1 MAFHPGQLLQTI
13 SDLPSCRRLLV
24 AYSGGMDSHVLLH
37 GLIAIRDEL
46 SAEIHAV
53 HVNHGLQSLAQQ
65 WAEQCSKFCRENSI
79 PINVLE
85 IDASSEKGESPE
97 AAARTMRYQA
107 ISELMQDGDI
117 LLTAHHSD
125 DQAETVLLQLLRGSG
140 PSGLAAMPMIN
151 GFGPGFHARPLI
163 AYSRADLTEYAHQY
177 QLKWVED
184 FSNSDI
190 SFDRN
195 FLRQKIIPLLK
206 ERWPSL
212 DKTISRSASHCAE
225 AQQLINNAA
234 RVDLEKA
241 DIDTDYS
248 ISIDALS
255 VLPPPRAR
263 AVIRT
268 WVKDAGLQLPDTTRL
283 DRVLLEMLTARED
296 RNPVVEW
303 PGVEMRRYR
312 DRLFVMS
319 ALEPMHSNIELEWDG
334 ISELTLPSGL
344 GTLSIE
350 KSEHGIPIDS
360 WKRGG
365 ITVTFRSGGERCKP
379 IGRDGSKSLKNL
391 FQEHGIPPWERD
403 RIPLVNIDGKLAAV
417 GDIWI
422 CTGLATS
429 SVSNDALTVRWD
441 RNI

>member
-1 MAFHPGQLLQTI
+1 MAFLPGQLLQTI
-13 SDLPSCRRLLV
+13 SDLPTCERLLV

-37 GLIAIRDEL
+37 GLIAIRDQL
-46 SAEIHAV
+46 LAEIHAV
-53 HVNHGLQSLAQQ
+53 HVNHGLQSHAQQ
-65 WAEQCSKFCRENSI
+65 WAEQCSKFCNQNTI
-79 PINVLE
+79 PITVLE

-97 AAARTMRYQA
+97 AVARARRYRA
-107 ISELMQDGDI
+107 ISELMQEGDI

-163 AYSRADLTEYAHQY
+163 AYSRADLTEYANQH

-195 FLRQKIIPLLK
+195 YLRQKIIPLLK

-212 DKTISRSASHCAE
+212 DRTISRSASHCAE
-225 AQQLINNAA
+225 AQQLINDAA
-234 RVDLEKA
+234 RIDLENVDINA
-241 DIDTDYS
+241 DNS

-255 VLPPPRAR
+255 ALPQPRAR

-303 PGVEMRRYR
+303 PGVELRRYR

-319 ALEPMHSNIELEWDG
+319 SLEPLDADIELEWDG

-344 GTLSIE
+344 GTISVE
-350 KSEHGIPIDS
+350 KSDHGIPADR
-360 WKRGG
+360 WDRGE
-365 ITVTFRSGGERCKP
+365 ITVSFRTGGERCKP
-379 IGRDGSKSLKNL
+379 IGREGSKSLKNL
-391 FQEHGIPPWERD
+391 FQEQGIPPWQRD
-403 RIPLVNIDGKLAAV
+403 RIPLINIDGRLAAV
-417 GDIWI
+417 ADIWI
-422 CTGLATS
+422 CNESDSTDS
-429 SVSNDALTVRWD
+429 EDAIRVRW
-441 RNI
+441 IKIV

>member
-1 MAFHPGQLLQTI
+1 MAYLPGQLLQTI
-13 SDLPSCRRLLV
+13 SDLPICNRLLV

-46 SAEIHAV
+46 SAEIHAL
-53 HVNHGLQSLAQQ
+53 HVNHGLQSHAQQ
-65 WAEQCSKFCRENSI
+65 WAEQCIEFCGENDISVT
-79 PINVLE
+79 VLK

-97 AAARTMRYQA
+97 AAARLSRYQA
-107 ISELMQDGDI
+107 ISELMQEGDI

-140 PSGLAAMPMIN
+140 PSGLSAMPMIN

-163 AYSRADLTEYAHQY
+163 AYSRTDLAEYANQN

-195 FLRQKIIPLLK
+195 FLRHEVIPLLK
-206 ERWPSL
+206 QRWPSM
-212 DKTISRSASHCAE
+212 DKTLSRSASHCAE
-225 AQQLINNAA
+225 AQQLINDAA
-234 RVDLEKA
+234 RIDLENTE
-241 DIDTDYS
+241 IDANNS
-248 ISIDALS
+248 ISINALS
-255 VLPPPRAR
+255 ALPPPRAR

-303 PGVEMRRYR
+303 PGVELRRYR

-319 ALEPMHSNIELEWDG
+319 TLEPLERSVEIEWDG
-334 ISELTLPSGL
+334 KSELNLPSGL
-344 GTLSIE
+344 GTISVK
-350 KSEHGIPIDS
+350 KSEHGIPVDR
-360 WKRGG
+360 WERGE
-365 ITVTFRSGGERCKP
+365 ITVTFRTGGERCKP

-391 FQEHGIPPWERD
+391 FQEQGIPPWERE
-403 RIPLVNIDGKLAAV
+403 RIPLINIDGKLAAV
-417 GDIWI
+417 GDIWV
-422 CTGLATS
+422 CNES
-429 SVSNDALTVRWD
+429 NSNDEEEAIRVCWKR
-441 RNI
+441 